1 MTFTINHLKFAFIV
15 LSFNLIH
22 AQTFQSKVVDQN
34 TKEPIPYATIQF
46 AEHSGTISNEEGV
59 FNFTISTPPK
69 LNDSIRVSS
78 MGYEKRSFSLHSKLD
93 SVIYLAPMT
102 IELRSVFLSNK
113 PLDTEEIIKKVK
125 ENLDTNFKV
134 EISKKKVFFRQSDLN
149 QMKKVDIA
157 FEKSTIEELN
167 KQLID
172 SIVGLIPRHSTSYL
186 EALGDLYGNYT
197 KHKLYIDKAAE
208 LYDKTKDVSMDG
220 LSEKMERIFKEN
232 VKPDSYLKIK
242 SGLFGTKVQL
252 DSLKAESKEDADN
265 KVKVEN
271 TNNKDFN
278 KQIKNSIREL
288 YEQLFFKEDS
298 KIDILQKS
306 NRYEF
311 TLTDY
316 TYIDESPVY
325 ILKFEPKG
333 KKDFKGTMYVNM
345 DDYAIMR
352 LEFDNVRPIKSFGLL
367 GITFRH
373 NVYKGKML
381 FQKDVNGGYSPKYL
395 ELESGVFFGLDRPLK
410 VIEKNKY
417 VKGRRKQNEL
427 SLELDIEMIH
437 RNKYEMVVFDSEN
450 ISEPSYENAPENK
463 EIKATYLSKYDPDFW
478 QGHNIMEPNAAIQA
492 FMVVE

>member
-1 MTFTINHLKFAFIV
+1 MTSTINYLVITIAIFAANQ
-15 LSFNLIH
+15 LS
-22 AQTFQSKVVDQN
+22 AQTFQSRVLDRETN
-34 TKEPIPYATIQF
+34 EPIPFATIQYG
-46 AEHSGTISNEEGV
+46 EHSGVISNEEGV
-59 FNFTISTPPK
+59 FNFTIKKKAKIT
-69 LNDSIRVSS
+69 DSVYLSS
-78 MGYEKRSFSLHSKLD
+78 MGYENRSFSLIKELD
-93 SVIYLAPMT
+93 SIIYLEPKT
-102 IELRSVFLSNK
+102 FELKSVFLSSN
-113 PLDTEEIIKKVK
+113 PLEPLEIIEKVK
-125 ENLDTNFKV
+125 ENLEANYRV
-134 EISKKKVFFRQSDLN
+134 EVSKKKIFFRQSDLN

-252 DSLKAESKEDADN
+252 DSLKAESKEDTDN

-271 TNNKDFN
+271 TNNKDIN
-278 KQIKNSIREL
+278 KQIKNSITEL

-316 TYIDESPVY
+316 TYIDDSPVY

-478 QGHNIMEPNAAIQA
+478 QGYNIIEPNAAIQA
-492 FMVVE
+492 FKVVE